1 MAEYTYKDVII
12 DPQDE
17 RLKGAVG
24 KQVYYDDKPI
34 LAVQYANQNVKTGT
48 LIRLNKKGEQFPFC
62 VQRREAEDKFN
73 YVCII
78 IKKEPEVKYVPFD
91 LSKEEDR
98 DFLRD
103 KWVRHKERHVEFVIR
118 EFSSNESGKWN
129 TYCCSAKNLFKNFTF
144 LDGTPV
150 GKKVEE

>member
-1 MAEYTYKDVII
+1 MKYTYEDII
-12 DPQDE
+12 INPEDK
-17 RLKGAVG
+17 RLEGAIG
-24 KQVYYDDKPI
+24 KEVYYDDKPI

-62 VQRREAEDKFN
+62 VQRREVEDKFN

-78 IKKEPEVKYVPFD
+78 IKKELEVKYVPFD

-98 DFLRD
+98 DALRGKWYKNKYD
-103 KWVRHKERHVEFVIR
+103 KSESKITSFAIR
-118 EFSSNESGKWN
+118 DDEWLADGESGEG
-129 TYCCSAKNLFKNFTF
+129 LFKHYTF
-144 LDGTPV
+144 LDGSPV

>member
-1 MAEYTYKDVII
+1 MKYTYEDII
-12 DPQDE
+12 INPNDK
-17 RLKGAVG
+17 RLEGAVG
-24 KQVYYDDKPI
+24 KEVYYDDKPI

-98 DFLRD
+98 DFLRG
-103 KWVRHKERHVEFVIR
+103 KWVKKKDTEDEYQLTLFTHVGYLWLALANNGQEF
-118 EFSSNESGKWN
+118 
-129 TYCCSAKNLFKNFTF
+129 YDYFTF

-150 GKKVEE
+150 GKKVEEK

>member
-17 RLKGAVG
+17 RLKGAIG
-24 KQVYYDDKPI
+24 KEVYYDDKPI

-48 LIRLNKKGEQFPFC
+48 LIRLNKRGEQFPFC

-78 IKKEPEVKYVPFD
+78 IKKEPEIKYVPFD
-91 LSKEEDR
+91 LSKKEDR
-98 DFLRD
+98 DFLRG
-103 KWVRHKERHVEFVIR
+103 KWVKKKDTGNEYQLIHFTHIDSLWRALANTGQEF
-118 EFSSNESGKWN
+118 
-129 TYCCSAKNLFKNFTF
+129 YDYFTF

>member
-12 DPQDE
+12 DPQDK
-17 RLKGAVG
+17 RLKGAIG
-24 KQVYYDDKPI
+24 KEVYYDDKPI

-48 LIRLNKKGEQFPFC
+48 LIRLNKKGKQFPFC
-62 VQRREAEDKFN
+62 VQRRETEDKFD
-73 YVCII
+73 YLCII
-78 IKKEPEVKYVPFD
+78 IKREPEVKYVPFD

-98 DFLRD
+98 DFLRG
-103 KWVRHKERHVEFVIR
+103 KWVKKKDTDNEYQLTLFTHVGYLWLALDNNGQEF
-118 EFSSNESGKWN
+118 
-129 TYCCSAKNLFKNFTF
+129 YDYYTF

>member
-12 DPQDE
+12 DPQDK
-17 RLKGAVG
+17 RLKGAIG
-24 KQVYYDDKPI
+24 KEVYYDDKPI
-34 LAVQYANQNVKTGT
+34 FAVQYANQNVKTGT

-78 IKKEPEVKYVPFD
+78 IKKEPEIKYVPFD
-91 LSKEEDR
+91 LSKKEDR
-98 DFLRD
+98 DFLRG
-103 KWVRHKERHVEFVIR
+103 KWVKKKDTEDEYQLTLFTHVGYLWLALANNGQDF
-118 EFSSNESGKWN
+118 
-129 TYCCSAKNLFKNFTF
+129 YDYFTF

>member
-1 MAEYTYKDVII
+1 MKYTYEDII
-12 DPQDE
+12 INPEDE
-17 RLKGAVG
+17 RLKGAIG
-24 KQVYYDDKPI
+24 KEVYYDDKPI

-62 VQRREAEDKFN
+62 VQRREVEDKFN

-91 LSKEEDR
+91 LSKKEVR
-98 DFLRD
+98 DTLRV
-103 KWVRHKERHVEFVIR
+103 KWVKHSNTGNEYQITQ
-118 EFSSNESGKWN
+118 FSCRNNVWTAIAN
-129 TYCCSAKNLFKNFTF
+129 TGEELLKYFTF